1 MCVSELESLWPFSIL
16 GMLYHPDPMCLA
28 FETSLNVSI
37 CCWLVTQI
45 EWTGSDMHVIGR
57 LQPTNWG
64 AETGHGGC
72 HSWCRKY
79 SEWHQC
85 TDTALCCHQA
95 GRNMPSKSFLICT
108 CFVSL
113 TTSNGILFYVLA
125 WIHYRFQLCL
135 QICGERILA
144 PRGMHGTLGAARS
157 YSSLVA
163 PFYVFPCEHAFHADC
178 LTDYVIKHT
187 DKSEVFI
194 SSWSICLTF
203 PNWFLSFLIL

>member
-1 MCVSELESLWPFSIL
+1 
-16 GMLYHPDPMCLA
+16 
-28 FETSLNVSI
+28 
-37 CCWLVTQI
+37 
-45 EWTGSDMHVIGR
+45 
-57 LQPTNWG
+57 
-64 AETGHGGC
+64 
-72 HSWCRKY
+72 
-79 SEWHQC
+79 
-85 TDTALCCHQA
+85 
-95 GRNMPSKSFLICT
+95 MPSKSLLICT

-144 PRGMHGTLGAARS
+144 PRGMHGALGAARS

-187 DKSEVFI
+187 DKSERDRIRGLLRQLTALGNQELPITTGSKTSAETAPADGRPSPIDQLRAQLDDAVAGECPFCGELMIKEIGQAFI
-194 SSWSICLTF
+194 GSEDSDLVVSWAL
-203 PNWFLSFLIL
+203 P

>member
-16 GMLYHPDPMCLA
+16 GMLYDPDPMCLA

-72 HSWCRKY
+72 HSRCRKY

-95 GRNMPSKSFLICT
+95 GWNMPSKSLLIYT

-125 WIHYRFQLCL
+125 WISLQVSTLLADLWGTDIGTKRHAWCIGSSPKLLITGGSLLCFPMWTCIPCRL
-135 QICGERILA
+135 SHWLHHQT
-144 PRGMHGTLGAARS
+144 HGQEWGI
-157 YSSLVA
+157 Y
-163 PFYVFPCEHAFHADC
+163 FFPVHLPD
-178 LTDYVIKHT
+178 
-187 DKSEVFI
+187 I
-194 SSWSICLTF
+194 S
-203 PNWFLSFLIL
+203 